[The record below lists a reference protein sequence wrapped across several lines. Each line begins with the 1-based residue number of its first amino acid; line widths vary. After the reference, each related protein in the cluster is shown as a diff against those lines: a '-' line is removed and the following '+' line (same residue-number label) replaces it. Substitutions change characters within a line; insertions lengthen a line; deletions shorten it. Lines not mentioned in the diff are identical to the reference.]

1 MTGQICGTNNLR
13 TTMKKNNIFY
23 ACAAAAL
30 VFASCQKE
38 ASVSDVNSGQMPTS
52 EMDVITATTVQSKA
66 TTLDGVNMLWE
77 NGDQIH
83 LYTRTWN
90 EGTQKYG
97 AGWCDYT
104 TSLDAPSPTAEF
116 VKDETNTATVDNTSG
131 RYLAVHYKG
140 ATVNTQS
147 RDYYAEITI
156 NKAQVVKNG
165 GDFASSI
172 LYATSEDSQF
182 TFAHAVSYLKFTVDQ
197 NTTPFT
203 KLTVS
208 AVNGSEVVVSRIRI
222 DWATE
227 SVTAA
232 PFTGKS
238 QDSNSMTVTTDD
250 SEAFAPGTYYLAI
263 NPGTYADGLQFAF
276 SNGVVEDIVTT
287 PSNIVM
293 EAGDVANLG
302 TIGSLDINVSGPA
315 LQLNS
320 VYAEGG
326 DNQGVVFWVDPSTPS
341 KGKIIS
347 GAVAYVTWGPAKD
360 LSDEM
365 DNYITSHTVVE
376 NRDYVKNASDYS
388 EANYPAV
395 YFCDNLPGGDW
406 RLPSHDEQ
414 IQMFQTYWGVDALK
428 DGTNYNTDANSAAMN
443 KFDSALAQCA
453 TDDPGTDYDE
463 TKLNLGLAG
472 TAASVFYWSGEGRAE
487 ALPSTRI
494 WRVAFAPKFTA
505 ASYANPTTVCYV
517 RCVREVELQ

>member
-1 MTGQICGTNNLR
+1 
-13 TTMKKNNIFY
+13 MKMNKIFY

-30 VFASCQKE
+30 VFSSCQKE
-38 ASVSDVNSGQMPTS
+38 GPVTDVNGQMPTS
-52 EMDVITATTVQSKA
+52 EMDVITATTLQTKA

-90 EGTQKYG
+90 EDTQKYG

-104 TSLDAPSPTAEF
+104 TSLEAPSPTAEF

-156 NKAQVVKNG
+156 NKAQVAKNG
-165 GDFASSI
+165 GDFVSSL
-172 LYATSEDSQF
+172 LYATSPDSQF

-203 KLTVS
+203 KLTIS
-208 AVNGSEVVVSRIRI
+208 AVNSSEVVVSRIRI
-222 DWATE
+222 DWSTE

-238 QDSNSMTVTTDD
+238 QDSNSMSVTTDD

-276 SNGVVEDIVTT
+276 SNGVVEDVVTT
-287 PSNIVM
+287 PANIEM
-293 EAGDVANLG
+293 KAGDVANLG
-302 TIGSLDINVSGPA
+302 TIGNLDLDVAGPA
-315 LQLNS
+315 LQLTS

-326 DNQGVVFWVDPSTPS
+326 VNQGVVFWVDPTSPS
-341 KGKIIS
+341 KGKIVS
-347 GAVAYVTWGPAKD
+347 GPVANVTWGPAKD
-360 LSDEM
+360 LTDDM
-365 DNYITSHTVVE
+365 DNYITSHSVAE
-376 NRDYVKNASDYS
+376 NMEYVKNASDYS

-414 IQMFQTYWGVDALK
+414 MQMFQTYWGLDALK

-443 KFDSALAQCA
+443 KFDSALAQCVA
-453 TDDPGTDYDE
+453 DDEGTDYDE
-463 TKLNLGLAG
+463 TKLNLGLEGVAK
-472 TAASVFYWSGEGRAE
+472 SVMYWSGEGRAE
-487 ALPSTRI
+487 SLPAS
-494 WRVAFAPKFTA
+494 RVFRVVFAPTFTF
-505 ASYANPTTVCYV
+505 ASYGNPATVHYV

>member
-1 MTGQICGTNNLR
+1 
-13 TTMKKNNIFY
+13 MKKNNIFY

-38 ASVSDVNSGQMPTS
+38 NTANNVDNALVPSS
-52 EMDVITATTVQSKA
+52 EMDVISAVVPQSKT
-66 TTLDGVNMLWE
+66 TTLDGVNVLWE

-90 EGTQKYG
+90 ESTSKYA

-104 TSLDAPSPTAEF
+104 TSLDAPSASASF

-156 NKAQVVKNG
+156 NKAQVAKNG
-165 GDFASSI
+165 GDFVSSL
-172 LYATSEDSQF
+172 LYATSTDSQF

-222 DWATE
+222 DWSTE

-238 QDSNSMTVTTDD
+238 QDSNSMSVTTDD

-276 SNGVVEDIVTT
+276 SNGVVEDVVTT
-287 PSNIVM
+287 PANIEM
-293 EAGDVANLG
+293 KAGDVANLG
-302 TIGSLDINVSGPA
+302 TVGSLNLDVEGPV
-315 LQLNS
+315 LQLTS

-326 DNQGVVFWVDPSTPS
+326 ENQGVVFWVDPASPS
-341 KGKIIS
+341 KGKIVS
-347 GAVAYVTWGPAKD
+347 GAVTNVAWGPAKD
-360 LSDEM
+360 LSDAM
-365 DNYITSHTVVE
+365 DEYITSHTVVE
-376 NRDYVKNASDYS
+376 NHEYVKSASDYS

-414 IQMFQTYWGVDALK
+414 MQMFQTYWGLDALK
-428 DGTNYNTDANSAAMN
+428 ESTNYNTDANSAAMN
-443 KFDSALAQCA
+443 KFDSALAQCVA
-453 TDDPGTDYDE
+453 DDPATEYVE
-463 TKLNLGLAG
+463 TKLNLGLE
-472 TAASVFYWSGEGRAE
+472 ASTGSVMYWSGEGRAE
-487 ALPSTRI
+487 ALPNS
-494 WRVAFAPKFTA
+494 RVYRVVFAPKFTF
-505 ASYANPTTVCYV
+505 ASYGNPSTVHYV

>member
-1 MTGQICGTNNLR
+1 
-13 TTMKKNNIFY
+13 MKMNKIFY
-23 ACAAAAL
+23 ACAASAL
-30 VFASCQKE
+30 VFSSCQKE
-38 ASVSDVNSGQMPTS
+38 GPVTDVNSQMPTS
-52 EMDVITATTVQSKA
+52 EMDVITATTLQTKA

-90 EGTQKYG
+90 EDTQKYG

-104 TSLDAPSPTAEF
+104 TTLDAPSPTAEF

-156 NKAQVVKNG
+156 NKAQVAKNG
-165 GDFASSI
+165 GDFVSSL
-172 LYATSEDSQF
+172 LYATSPDSQF

-203 KLTVS
+203 KLTIS
-208 AVNGSEVVVSRIRI
+208 AVNSSEVVVSRIRI

-276 SNGVVEDIVTT
+276 SNGVVEDVVTT
-287 PSNIVM
+287 PANIEM
-293 EAGDVANLG
+293 KAGDVANLG
-302 TIGSLDINVSGPA
+302 TIGSLDLDVAGPV
-315 LQLNS
+315 LQLTS

-326 DNQGVVFWVDPSTPS
+326 VNQGVVFWVDPTTPS
-341 KGKIIS
+341 KGKIVS
-347 GAVAYVTWGPAKD
+347 GAVTNVAWGPAKD
-360 LSDEM
+360 LSEEM
-365 DNYITSHTVVE
+365 DNYITSHSVAE
-376 NRDYVKNASDYS
+376 NMEYVKNASDYS
-388 EANYPAV
+388 EKNYPAV

-414 IQMFQTYWGVDALK
+414 MQMFQTYWGVEALV
-428 DGTNYNTDANSAAMN
+428 DGTNYNTDANSAAMT
-443 KFDSALAQCA
+443 KFDSALAQCV
-453 TDDPGTDYDE
+453 TDDEGTEYNE
-463 TKLNLGLAG
+463 TKLNLGLEGVAK
-472 TAASVFYWSGEGRAE
+472 SVMYWSGEGRAE
-487 ALPSTRI
+487 SLPASRVFRVVFAPTFTFASYGNPST
-494 WRVAFAPKFTA
+494 VH
-505 ASYANPTTVCYV
+505 YV